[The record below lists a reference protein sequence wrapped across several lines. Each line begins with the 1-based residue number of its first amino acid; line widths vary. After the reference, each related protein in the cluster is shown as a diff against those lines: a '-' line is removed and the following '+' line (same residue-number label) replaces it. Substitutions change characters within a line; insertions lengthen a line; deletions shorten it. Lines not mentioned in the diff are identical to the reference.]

1 MYERFE
7 ILLSEKGIKA
17 VEVGRAT
24 GINPSTFTTWKKGT
38 STPKQSTLKKIADY
52 FDVSLSWLIGESDDR
67 ETDTGMAKIPVVG
80 LVAAGIPITA
90 HENVIGYE
98 EVPKEILNRGDYFG
112 LRIKGDSMNPAILD
126 GDIVIVRKQNTADTG
141 DIVIALVNGED
152 GVCKKLIKKQD
163 GIVLHSLNETYGDFS
178 YTNEQISSLPVIIVG
193 KVEQLRRN
201 F

>member
-7 ILLSEKGIKA
+7 ILLSENGIKA

-38 STPKQSTLKKIADY
+38 TTPKQSTLKKIADY
-52 FDVSLSWLIGESDDR
+52 FGVSLSWLLGETDDR
-67 ETDTGMAKIPVVG
+67 EQDNGMTKIPVVG

-90 HENVIGYE
+90 QENIIGYE
-98 EVPKEILNRGDYFG
+98 EVPKEILSRGQFFG
-112 LRIKGDSMNPAILD
+112 LRIKGDSMSPAILD
-126 GDIVIVRKQNTADTG
+126 GDVVIVRKQETADTG
-141 DIVIALVNGED
+141 DVVIALVNGED
-152 GVCKKLIKKQD
+152 GVCKKLIKRQD
-163 GIVLHSLNETYGDFS
+163 GITLKSINPDYGDFN
-178 YTNEQISSLPVIIVG
+178 YTNDQIRTMPVIIVG

>member
-7 ILLSEKGIKA
+7 ILLSENGIKA

-38 STPKQSTLKKIADY
+38 TTPKQSTLKKIADY
-52 FDVSLSWLIGESDDR
+52 FGVSLSWLLGESDDR
-67 ETDTGMAKIPVVG
+67 ESDNGMTKIPVVG

-90 HENVIGYE
+90 QENIIGYE
-98 EVPKEILNRGDYFG
+98 EVPKEILSRGEYFG
-112 LRIKGDSMNPAILD
+112 LRIKGDSMSPAILD
-126 GDIVIVRKQNTADTG
+126 GDVVIVRKQETADTG
-141 DIVIALVNGED
+141 DVVIDLVNGED
-152 GVCKKLIKKQD
+152 GVCKKLIKRQD
-163 GIVLHSLNETYGDFS
+163 GITLKSINPDYGDFT
-178 YTNEQISSLPVIIVG
+178 YTNDQIRTMPVNIVG